1 MFRSRSLIWI
11 GVFGIT
17 ILFAPA
23 FTTSSQ
29 AASTASARQIDQVL
43 LEIQRALLKVQ
54 TEAASR
60 SLPIL
65 SSVSLELET
74 EVAYGANGEL
84 DLYVVSIG
92 GTTENQSV
100 QRVSLKLV
108 PPRPYSEAP
117 IASAQISETLS
128 SAILAV
134 AQGVAKARNRPPP
147 LTLSKLETEIRFVVK
162 AAGEGGIK
170 VALLPLTASLKGNI
184 SNSAIQIITVTF
196 EAAGK

>member
-108 PPRPYSEAP
+108 PPRP
-117 IASAQISETLS
+117 
-128 SAILAV
+128 
-134 AQGVAKARNRPPP
+134 
-147 LTLSKLETEIRFVVK
+147 
-162 AAGEGGIK
+162 
-170 VALLPLTASLKGNI
+170 
-184 SNSAIQIITVTF
+184 
-196 EAAGK
+196 